1 MRVLELLLPAGLT
14 LRGLLRWVLLP
25 QPYTER
31 VKRKLQDY
39 GREKKSSKNVEFSV
53 SFTGRRKQEY
63 ERNFISASEN
73 AKIPLLFCMLACHDV
88 LSVLSPKSRDCAAVL
103 GTLQA
108 SLVGKWGVKRGGF

>member
-39 GREKKSSKNVEFSV
+39 GRKKKIFQECGVFCLVYRQEE
-53 SFTGRRKQEY
+53 TG
-63 ERNFISASEN
+63 I
-73 AKIPLLFCMLACHDV
+73 
-88 LSVLSPKSRDCAAVL
+88 
-103 GTLQA
+103 
-108 SLVGKWGVKRGGF
+108 